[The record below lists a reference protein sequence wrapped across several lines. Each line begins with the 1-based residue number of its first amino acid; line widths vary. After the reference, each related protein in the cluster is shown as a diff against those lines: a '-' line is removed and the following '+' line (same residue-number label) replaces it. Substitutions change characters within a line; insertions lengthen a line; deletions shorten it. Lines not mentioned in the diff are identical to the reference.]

1 MLFLLVLLPVFI
13 FIVLYKIFK
22 KFLLKFLQW
31 QFFVKMSF
39 YHLKYTEAEEFLFF
53 LVPFNS
59 FSERK
64 KPNWLMSLKT
74 NVLKIE
80 IGEFKNITVIN
91 SDVLE
96 NPRNY
101 FVTGINWNVCGSHH
115 LVSESSRPAP
125 ARVRSSYR
133 KSAQCTAAL
142 CEFILHFAK
151 PSSL

>member
-1 MLFLLVLLPVFI
+1 
-13 FIVLYKIFK
+13 
-22 KFLLKFLQW
+22 
-31 QFFVKMSF
+31 MSF

-101 FVTGINWNVCGSHH
+101 FVTGIN
-115 LVSESSRPAP
+115 
-125 ARVRSSYR
+125 
-133 KSAQCTAAL
+133 
-142 CEFILHFAK
+142 
-151 PSSL
+151 